1 MRWLMSQH
9 KEQQGFVTFAQ
20 NTDSVDYLKLAYVQA
35 MNIKLTQKI
44 NKYAV
49 IVDKKTAALVTDQHR
64 QVFDYIIEL
73 TDDCSTE
80 FSRFANEW
88 QVFHLTPFKETIK
101 VESDLLFTRSID
113 HWWDTFRLRDVVL
126 STGCKN
132 YLGENSKDR
141 RYRQFFDDNDLPDV
155 YNGLM
160 YFRYSNHAAI
170 FFAKAKAVFENWQS
184 LTDLVLKNCREDSP
198 STDVLY
204 AVTSLLTDPTLSALP
219 SADFINFAHMKPGIN
234 GWSDA
239 TAWNESVL
247 AERSQDMI
255 RVNHIN
261 QYSPVHYFVKE
272 YVTDTMVKEYELRS
286 GIN

>member
-1 MRWLMSQH
+1 MPQH

-20 NTDSVDYLKLAYVQA
+20 NTDTVDYLKLAYVQA

-44 NKYAV
+44 NKCAV
-49 IVDKKTAALVTDQHR
+49 IVDKQTAALVTDKHR

-73 TDDCSTE
+73 TDDYSTE
-80 FSRFANEW
+80 QHRFANEW

-101 VESDLLFTRSID
+101 LESDLLFTRSID
-113 HWWDTFRLRDVVL
+113 HWWDAFRLRDVML

-132 YLGENSKDR
+132 YLGETGKDR
-141 RYRQFFDDNDLPDV
+141 RYRKFFDDNDLPDV

-160 YFRYSNHAAI
+160 YFRYSHHAAT
-170 FFAKAKAVFENWQS
+170 FFAKAKEVFENWQS
-184 LTDLVLKNCREDSP
+184 LKDLVLKNCREESP

-204 AVTSLLTDPTLSALP
+204 AITSLLTDPTLSALP
-219 SADFINFAHMKPGIN
+219 SADFINFTHMKPGIN
-234 GWSDA
+234 GWPDA

-247 AERSQDMI
+247 AERSHDVI

-272 YVTDTMVKEYELRS
+272 YITDIMVKEYELRS